1 MINYSKLKLYEY
13 FPSATVAQWRK
24 SISKR
29 LELILIPSK
38 FVNSQRVSF
47 DSTILH
53 LVSRQVSR
61 KRDHAFHAS
70 PTDPS
75 HNSRIASPLSPF
87 KNNVENRVHCSA
99 SLFHS
104 GRVAMSCS
112 VNRWYFFSVRETKS
126 LRFSFFFAEKK
137 KKKKLKREW
146 TENRERNLT

>member
-70 PTDPS
+70 PTDPL

-137 KKKKLKREW
+137 KK
-146 TENRERNLT
+146 N

>member
-146 TENRERNLT
+146 TENRERNLM

>member
-53 LVSRQVSR
+53 LASRQVSR

-126 LRFSFFFAEKK
+126 LRFPFFFAEKK
-137 KKKKLKREW
+137 KK
-146 TENRERNLT
+146 N

>member
-13 FPSATVAQWRK
+13 TTFHLQRSQQWRK

-38 FVNSQRVSF
+38 FVNSQRVRVSF

-137 KKKKLKREW
+137 KK
-146 TENRERNLT
+146 N

>member
-53 LVSRQVSR
+53 LASRQVSR

-70 PTDPS
+70 PTDPL

-137 KKKKLKREW
+137 KK
-146 TENRERNLT
+146 N

>member
-53 LVSRQVSR
+53 LASRQVSR

-126 LRFSFFFAEKK
+126 LRFPFFFAEK

>member
-38 FVNSQRVSF
+38 FINSQRVSF

-137 KKKKLKREW
+137 KKNWNVNGLR
-146 TENRERNLT
+146 TERGIWCR

>member
-13 FPSATVAQWRK
+13 TTFHLQRSQQWRK

-38 FVNSQRVSF
+38 FINSQRVSF

-70 PTDPS
+70 PTDPL

-137 KKKKLKREW
+137 KK
-146 TENRERNLT
+146 N

>member
-38 FVNSQRVSF
+38 FINSQRVSF

>member
-1 MINYSKLKLYEY
+1 MINYFKLKLYEY

-53 LVSRQVSR
+53 LASRQVSR

-112 VNRWYFFSVRETKS
+112 VNRCYFFSGRSTKP
-126 LRFSFFFAEKK
+126 LRFPFFFAEK

>member
-38 FVNSQRVSF
+38 FVNSQRVRVSF
-47 DSTILH
+47 DFTILH

-126 LRFSFFFAEKK
+126 LRFPFFFAEKK
-137 KKKKLKREW
+137 KK
-146 TENRERNLT
+146 N

>member
-1 MINYSKLKLYEY
+1 MINYFKLKLYEY

-53 LVSRQVSR
+53 LASRQVSR

-137 KKKKLKREW
+137 KK
-146 TENRERNLT
+146 N

>member
-53 LVSRQVSR
+53 FASRQVSR

-112 VNRWYFFSVRETKS
+112 VNRCYFFSGRSAK
-126 LRFSFFFAEKK
+126 
-137 KKKKLKREW
+137 
-146 TENRERNLT
+146 RNLFGSPFFSRRRRKKN

>member
-53 LVSRQVSR
+53 LASRQVSR

-137 KKKKLKREW
+137 KKKLKREW

>member
-53 LVSRQVSR
+53 LASRQVSR

-126 LRFSFFFAEKK
+126 LRFTFFFAEKK
-137 KKKKLKREW
+137 KKK
-146 TENRERNLT
+146 N

>member
-53 LVSRQVSR
+53 LASRQVSR

-137 KKKKLKREW
+137 KKNWNVNGLR
-146 TENRERNLT
+146 TERGIWCR

>member
-13 FPSATVAQWRK
+13 TTFHLQRSQQWRK

-38 FVNSQRVSF
+38 FVNSQRVRVSF

-112 VNRWYFFSVRETKS
+112 VNRCYFFSGRSTKP
-126 LRFSFFFAEKK
+126 LRFPFFFAEKK
-137 KKKKLKREW
+137 KK
-146 TENRERNLT
+146 N

>member
-38 FVNSQRVSF
+38 FINSQRVSF

-137 KKKKLKREW
+137 KK
-146 TENRERNLT
+146 N

>member
-53 LVSRQVSR
+53 LASRQVSR

-137 KKKKLKREW
+137 KK
-146 TENRERNLT
+146 N

>member
-1 MINYSKLKLYEY
+1 MINYFKLKLYEY

-38 FVNSQRVSF
+38 FINSQRVSF
-47 DSTILH
+47 PILH

-137 KKKKLKREW
+137 KK
-146 TENRERNLT
+146 N

>member
-38 FVNSQRVSF
+38 FVNSQRVRVSF
-47 DSTILH
+47 DSTIH

-104 GRVAMSCS
+104 ERVAMSCS
-112 VNRWYFFSVRETKS
+112 VNRWYFFSGRSAKRSLFGSPFFSRRRRKKIET
-126 LRFSFFFAEKK
+126 
-137 KKKKLKREW
+137 
-146 TENRERNLT
+146 

>member
-137 KKKKLKREW
+137 KK
-146 TENRERNLT
+146 N

>member
-38 FVNSQRVSF
+38 FINSQRVSF

-53 LVSRQVSR
+53 LASRQVSR

-137 KKKKLKREW
+137 KK
-146 TENRERNLT
+146 N

>member
-1 MINYSKLKLYEY
+1 MINYFKLKLYEY

-38 FVNSQRVSF
+38 FINSQRVSF

-137 KKKKLKREW
+137 KK
-146 TENRERNLT
+146 N

>member
-13 FPSATVAQWRK
+13 TTFHLQRSQQWRK

-38 FVNSQRVSF
+38 FVNSQRVRVSF

-53 LVSRQVSR
+53 LASRQVSR

-70 PTDPS
+70 PTDPL

-112 VNRWYFFSVRETKS
+112 VNRWYFFSGRSAK
-126 LRFSFFFAEKK
+126 
-137 KKKKLKREW
+137 
-146 TENRERNLT
+146 RNLFGSPFFSQRRRKKIET